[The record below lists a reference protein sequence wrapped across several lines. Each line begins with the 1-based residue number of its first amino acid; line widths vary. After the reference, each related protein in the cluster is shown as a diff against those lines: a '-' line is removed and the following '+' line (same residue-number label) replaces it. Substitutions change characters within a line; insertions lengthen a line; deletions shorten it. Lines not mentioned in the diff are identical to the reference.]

1 MQKRKRVVVKVGT
14 KVITAK
20 DRTLDIERV
29 TDIVCQIAA
38 IRKSGI
44 DIILVSSGAIGAG
57 LGLLNMKKR
66 PDDLSE
72 LQAAA
77 SIGQN
82 YLMHIYG
89 SLFKNEKY
97 LTGQILLTQ
106 EDFNDRQRFL
116 NIKHTINALLKHNA
130 IPIINEND
138 TVATE
143 EIRCGDND
151 RLSSLVADLCEAQK
165 LVILSDVDGLLDE
178 KGGVIPF
185 VHEIT
190 PGIIK
195 LGGKSY
201 CDLGTGGMATKIA
214 SAKSAVDAGIEC
226 VIANGRLEGALSRI
240 IIEGKNIGTT
250 FKSRKGT
257 LIAKKRWIAVSS
269 GSKGEIRVDDGA
281 RTALAQKDKSL
292 LASGIVGV
300 KGAFAAGDVVKVIDK
315 DRREFAKGISNYSS
329 EDILKIKGRKS
340 AEFKNILGYK
350 GHDEVI
356 HKDNLVII

>member
-14 KVITAK
+14 KVITGK

-29 TDIVCQIAA
+29 REIVCQIAE
-38 IRKSGI
+38 IMKSGT
-44 DIILVSSGAIGAG
+44 DVILVSSGAIGAG
-57 LGLLNMKKR
+57 LGLLDLKKR

-82 YLMHIYG
+82 YLMHTYS

-151 RLSSLVADLCEAQK
+151 RLSGLVADLCEAHK
-165 LVILSDVDGLLDE
+165 LVLLSDVDGLLDE
-178 KGGVIPF
+178 KGAVIPF

-190 PGIIK
+190 PDIVK
-195 LGGKSY
+195 LGGKSH
-201 CDLGTGGMATKIA
+201 CDLGTGGMATKIE

-226 VIANGRLEGALSRI
+226 VIANGRVEGALCRI
-240 IIEGKNIGTT
+240 IIEGKSIGTT
-250 FKSRKGT
+250 FKSRRGT
-257 LIAKKRWIAVSS
+257 LIAKKRWIATSS
-269 GSKGEIRVDDGA
+269 RSKGEIRVDDGA
-281 RTALAQKDKSL
+281 MLALAQKDKSL
-292 LASGIVGV
+292 LASGIIGV
-300 KGAFAAGDVVKVIDK
+300 RGSFAAGDVVKVVDK
-315 DRREFAKGISNYSS
+315 DRREFAKGVASYSS
-329 EDILKIKGRKS
+329 DDILKIKGLKS
-340 AEFKNILGYK
+340 TEFKNVLGYK

-356 HKDNLVII
+356 HKDNLVIL